1 MMNSGSE
8 TMGKDLSVSVLLDF
22 YKQLLTQKQSDALD
36 LYYNQ
41 DLSLSEIA
49 QHMGITRQGVRD
61 NIKRGEKQLLS
72 DEEELGLAG
81 KFARVSALCDV
92 VNRYLERL
100 SEMNLPDSANEYL
113 ADIKYHMEQI
123 TDIV

>member
-1 MMNSGSE
+1 
-8 TMGKDLSVSVLLDF
+8 MGKDLNISVLLDF

-49 QHMGITRQGVRD
+49 AHLGITRQGVRD

-72 DEEELGLAG
+72 YESEIGLSG
-81 KFARVSALCDV
+81 RFARVSALCDI
-92 VNRYLERL
+92 VNGYVQKLR
-100 SEMNLPDSANEYL
+100 EMELGESASEYL
-113 ADIKYHMEQI
+113 ADIAYNLKQI
-123 TDIV
+123 ESIV

>member
-1 MMNSGSE
+1 MIDSGSE
-8 TMGKDLSVSVLLDF
+8 IMGKDLSVSVLLDF

-72 DEEELGLAG
+72 YEEELGLAG

>member
-1 MMNSGSE
+1 
-8 TMGKDLSVSVLLDF
+8 MGKDLSISMLLDF

-61 NIKRGEKQLLS
+61 NIKRGERQLLS
-72 DEEELGLAG
+72 YEEELGLAG
-81 KFARVSALCDV
+81 KFAHVSALCDI
-92 VNRYLERL
+92 VNSYLEKL
-100 SEMNLPDSANEYL
+100 SDMKLPDCASEYI
-113 ADIKYHMEQI
+113 ADIAYNMKQI
-123 TDIV
+123 TNLV

>member
-1 MMNSGSE
+1 
-8 TMGKDLSVSVLLDF
+8 MGKDLNISVLLDF
-22 YKQLLTQKQSDALD
+22 YKQLLTQKQSDALE

-49 QHMGITRQGVRD
+49 QHLDITRQGVRD
-61 NIKRGEKQLLS
+61 NIKRGEKQL
-72 DEEELGLAG
+72 EGYEQELGLAG

-92 VNRYLERL
+92 VRRYLDKL
-100 SEMNLPDSANEYL
+100 SEMNLPESANEYL
-113 ADIKYHMEQI
+113 TDIAYHMEQI

>member
-61 NIKRGEKQLLS
+61 NIKRGEKRFS
-72 DEEELGLAG
+72 VMRRSLAL
-81 KFARVSALCDV
+81 RES
-92 VNRYLERL
+92 
-100 SEMNLPDSANEYL
+100 LPA
-113 ADIKYHMEQI
+113 
-123 TDIV
+123 

>member
-1 MMNSGSE
+1 MS
-8 TMGKDLSVSVLLDF
+8 KDLSISVLLDF

-49 QHMGITRQGVRD
+49 AYMGITRQGVRD

-72 DEEELGLAG
+72 YESEIGLAG
-81 KFARVSALCDV
+81 RFAKVSALCDIIGSYV
-92 VNRYLERL
+92 EKLLKMEL
-100 SEMNLPDSANEYL
+100 GEKADEYL
-113 ADIKYHMEQI
+113 
-123 TDIV
+123 TDISYNLKQIEDIV

>member
-1 MMNSGSE
+1 
-8 TMGKDLSVSVLLDF
+8 MGERFNISVLLDF
-22 YKQLLTQKQSDALD
+22 YRQLLTQKQSDALD

-49 QHMGITRQGVRD
+49 QHLGITRQGVRD
-61 NIKRGEKQLLS
+61 NIKRGEKQLLGY
-72 DEEELGLAG
+72 EEELGLAG
-81 KFARVSALCDV
+81 KFARVSDALCDV
-92 VNRYLERL
+92 VNGYLGRL
-100 SEMNLPDSANEYL
+100 SEMNLPESANEYL